1 MKMFDKKKRGS
12 KPDSVTYSEV
22 TTLIGEEC
30 LFEGNITTSA
40 STRIDGK
47 LKGNITGQSSLII
60 GENGVVIGEVRSDE
74 ATVYGK
80 VEGIVESSRLEIKKG
95 ADVSGDIFAHTLT
108 VEDGGLLNGRC
119 TMEKEKPV
127 TDNIADFGS
136 ASDKSRDDIGHEEI
150 NS

>member
-1 MKMFDKKKRGS
+1 MFDKEKRSS
-12 KPDSVTYSEV
+12 KTDSVTTSEI

-60 GENGVVIGEVRSDE
+60 GEDGVVIGEVRSDE
-74 ATVYGK
+74 VTVYGK

-95 ADVSGDIFAHTLT
+95 GHVSGDIFVHTLT

-119 TMEKEKPV
+119 TMEKSV

-136 ASDKSRDDIGHEEI
+136 ASDKSRDDIGHEEV

>member
-1 MKMFDKKKRGS
+1 MKMFDKEKRSS
-12 KPDSVTYSEV
+12 KTDSVTTSEI

-60 GENGVVIGEVRSDE
+60 GEDGVVIGEVRSDE
-74 ATVYGK
+74 VTVYGK

-95 ADVSGDIFAHTLT
+95 GHVSGDIFVHTLT

-119 TMEKEKPV
+119 TMEKSV

-136 ASDKSRDDIGHEEI
+136 ASDKSRDDIGHEEV

>member
-12 KPDSVTYSEV
+12 KPDGVTSSEV

-47 LKGNITGQSSLII
+47 LKGNFTGQSSLII

-74 ATVYGK
+74 STVYGK
-80 VEGIVESSRLEIKKG
+80 VEGIVESSRLEIKRG
-95 ADVSGDIFAHTLT
+95 GHVSGDIFVQTLT
-108 VEDGGLLNGRC
+108 IEDGGVLNGRC
-119 TMEKEKPV
+119 TMENSV
-127 TDNIADFGS
+127 ADNIANFES
-136 ASDKSRDDIGHEEI
+136 ASDKSIDDIGQEEI

>member
-1 MKMFDKKKRGS
+1 MKMFDKKERGS

-80 VEGIVESSRLEIKKG
+80 VEGIVESSRLEIKRG
-95 ADVSGDIFAHTLT
+95 GYVSGDIFVQTLT
-108 VEDGGLLNGRC
+108 IEDGGLLNGRC
-119 TMEKEKPV
+119 TMEKSV
-127 TDNIADFGS
+127 ADNVADFGS
-136 ASDKSRDDIGHEEI
+136 ASDKSRDDIGHEDI

>member
-1 MKMFDKKKRGS
+1 MKIFDKEKRSG
-12 KPDSVTYSEV
+12 KPDSVTSSEI

-95 ADVSGDIFAHTLT
+95 GHVSGDIFVQTLT
-108 VEDGGLLNGRC
+108 IEDGGLLNGRC
-119 TMEKEKPV
+119 TMEKSV
-127 TDNIADFGS
+127 ADNVADFGS